1 MYKHKKGKIILYKR
15 NKKNNEI
22 GINIFFMVNKEINF
36 LEKLNEIEGKI
47 LVNEF
52 TQIELLG
59 EYYISAVKN
68 QCLIE
73 NYNKFISDKKLL
85 L

>member
-68 QCLIE
+68 QCLI
-73 NYNKFISDKKLL
+73 
-85 L
+85 